1 MVPSVSHEVAQ
12 REIRPAFFMSSV
24 HQMSEVEHNFL
35 ISHITEILDN
45 ETILLFQELGLKTL
59 NDLRTVLL
67 QPGTALK
74 RVYQHLAWQQ

>member
-24 HQMSEVEHNFL
+24 HQMSEAEHNFL

-59 NDLRTVLL
+59 TDLRTVLL